1 MWQTYIEAGTAA
13 AALPPLAMSLTI
25 VTSFPDI
32 AIPPVLLTVPTTER
46 EVLTAARA
54 LERFI
59 IANRAQEGLEEAL
72 GKVLVS
78 KGFHVRAQVSHPPLL
93 AAV

>member
-1 MWQTYIEAGTAA
+1 
-13 AALPPLAMSLTI
+13 MSLTI

-32 AIPPVLLTVPTTER
+32 PIPPVLLTVPTTER

-59 IANRAQEGLEEAL
+59 IANRAHEGLEEAL

-78 KGFHVRAQVSHPPLL
+78 KGFRVRAQVSHPPLL
-93 AAV
+93 AAVR